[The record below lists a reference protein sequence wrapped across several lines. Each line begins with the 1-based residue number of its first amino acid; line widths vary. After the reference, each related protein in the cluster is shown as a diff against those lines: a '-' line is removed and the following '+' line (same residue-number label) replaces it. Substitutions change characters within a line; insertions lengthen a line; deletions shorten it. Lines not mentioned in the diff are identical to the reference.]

1 MFLFMLVLD
10 WSQLFD
16 SHIVAISYFGCP
28 SKQVEVILSSFTQ
41 LQLELNAADS
51 SLLDSYKRLEK
62 MKSAI
67 DALKQNEESLKS
79 CISDYQEKL
88 KSSEDRYQRLRKQAE
103 SKMEQ

>member
-1 MFLFMLVLD
+1 M
-10 WSQLFD
+10 
-16 SHIVAISYFGCP
+16 
-28 SKQVEVILSSFTQ
+28 ILSSFTQ